1 MPLVS
6 EGIMKKYYAL
16 MIALLTFMGG
26 ATGCLIH
33 PATDYGIPWPND
45 EESPFY
51 DDFEETEADEIQADP
66 DIVEADD
73 YDGTIMPCLE
83 TDKFCH
89 EHDGLYWSDFR
100 RDLTWDKSVEY
111 CEDLE
116 GRLPTI
122 SELRTL
128 IKDCQITETDGAC
141 KVTDECLSFEDCY
154 DNNLCGGCIMGNYS
168 VFGHYGTFWSSSE
181 MTEYTVNVWVVN
193 FNNGHIYDYNT
204 DTTQPFA
211 AVCIKK

>member
-1 MPLVS
+1 
-6 EGIMKKYYAL
+6 MKKYYAL
-16 MIALLTFMGG
+16 IISVLSILAGS
-26 ATGCLIH
+26 TGCFH
-33 PATDYGIPWPND
+33 AATDYGAPMPEVDDNQ
-45 EESPFY
+45 SFY
-51 DDFEETEADEIQADP
+51 DDEAEPDEIETDT

-73 YDGTIMPCLE
+73 YEGTIMPCSE

-100 RDLTWDKSVEY
+100 RDLTWDNSVKH

-154 DNNLCGGCIMGNYS
+154 DNNLCGGCVMGNYS
-168 VFGHYGTFWSSSE
+168 VFGHEGTFWSSSE
-181 MTEYTVNVWVVN
+181 MPDDTVNVWVVN

-211 AVCIKK
+211 AVCMKK

>member
-1 MPLVS
+1 MLFRS
-6 EGIMKKYYAL
+6 Q
-16 MIALLTFMGG
+16 
-26 ATGCLIH
+26 
-33 PATDYGIPWPND
+33 
-45 EESPFY
+45 SFY
-51 DDFEETEADEIQADP
+51 DDEAEPDEIETDT

-73 YDGTIMPCLE
+73 YEGTIMPCSE

-100 RDLTWDKSVEY
+100 RDLTWDNSVEH
-111 CEDLE
+111 CEDLK

-128 IKDCQITETDGAC
+128 IKDCQITETGGAC

-168 VFGHYGTFWSSSE
+168 VFGHEGTFWSSSE
-181 MTEYTVNVWVVN
+181 MPDDTVNVWVVN

-204 DTTQPFA
+204 DTTQPFS